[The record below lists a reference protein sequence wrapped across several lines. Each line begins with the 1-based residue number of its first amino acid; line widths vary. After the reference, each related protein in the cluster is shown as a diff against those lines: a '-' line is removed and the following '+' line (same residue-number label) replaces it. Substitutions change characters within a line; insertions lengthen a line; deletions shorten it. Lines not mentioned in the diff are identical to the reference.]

1 MAVKIMTKPA
11 QMQKASRAWKHKGLK
26 VALVPTLGALHEGHL
41 ALIRKAVSLADRVV
55 VSAYV
60 NPTQFNSK
68 SDFRHYPLRRK
79 KDAALVKRAGADVLF
94 RPANLYMKDASTW
107 VEETE
112 CSRGRC
118 GDRRPGHFRGVA
130 TVVAKLFN
138 LVQPDI
144 GLFGDKDRQQCEVVE
159 RMVRDLF
166 LPVRIV
172 RCPVVREKDGLPLS
186 SRNLRLS
193 GTHRQVAGRW
203 ARALREAAGSGG
215 KRAAERYRGLIRK
228 IRPVRP
234 EYAEIVDGELYAA
247 VRIGSVRLI
256 DHRPCRRSR

>member
-1 MAVKIMTKPA
+1 M
-11 QMQKASRAWKHKGLK
+11 
-26 VALVPTLGALHEGHL
+26 
-41 ALIRKAVSLADRVV
+41 ALIRKAASLADRVV

-68 SDFRHYPLRRK
+68 SDFRGYPQRPG
-79 KDAALVKRAGADVLF
+79 KDAARAKMAGADVLF
-94 RPANLYMKDASTW
+94 RPANLYARDASTW

-112 CSRGRC
+112 RSRDRC
-118 GDRRPGHFRGVA
+118 GAHRPGHFRGVA

-172 RCPVVREKDGLPLS
+172 RHPVVRERDGLPLS

-193 GTHRQVAGRW
+193 GTGRLAAGQW
-203 ARALREAAGSGG
+203 ARALRKAAGSGR
-215 KRAAERYRGLIRK
+215 KRAVARYRGLIRK
-228 IRPVRP
+228 IPSVRP
-234 EYAEIVDGELYAA
+234 EYAEIVDGQLYAA

-256 DHRPCRRSR
+256 DHRPSRRSR